1 MNRLFNFCSLLV
13 ASCVVVYCSED
24 LEKKNMVAQSSA
36 KLGASSFGSLALTAF
51 RNIELECKISKWR
64 ICQKTGFLLTVK
76 NQLAIPFSIVVQ
88 LKKNRG

>member
-64 ICQKTGFLLTVK
+64 ICQKTGLFTYGEK
-76 NQLAIPFSIVVQ
+76 SASNPI
-88 LKKNRG
+88 